1 MVKAAEL
8 RNLSRQELKEK
19 IETLKKSIFEMR
31 TQGAT
36 GRMEKPSKIS
46 QMRKD
51 IARVLTVLAEK
62 EKK

>member
-1 MVKAAEL
+1 M
-8 RNLSRQELKEK
+8 ELKEK
-19 IETLKKSIFEMR
+19 IEALKKSIFEMR

-36 GRMEKPSKIS
+36 GRMEKPSKVS
-46 QMRKD
+46 QMRRD